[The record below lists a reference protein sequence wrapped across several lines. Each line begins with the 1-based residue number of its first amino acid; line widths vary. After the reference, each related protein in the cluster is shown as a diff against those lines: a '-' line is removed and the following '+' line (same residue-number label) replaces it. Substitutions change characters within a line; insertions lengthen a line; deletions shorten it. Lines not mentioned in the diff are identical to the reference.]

1 MQGNK
6 GMIRKITAAIVSVF
20 LALVMVIYLPALV
33 LAEPYDLANGS
44 VTVNSDVNGNRT
56 VSQPDNNINNHQ
68 ETTDTVI
75 SGHNADYSSTITI
88 NSTGDENHPAQV
100 TLSNVN
106 INAGNLGAAAVS
118 TSGNVVIELD
128 GTNTVQGGNDHAAL
142 GDSGSSITIQDA
154 NAVQGS
160 LTATG
165 GNNGAGIGGG
175 PRVGGQVNIT
185 GGIVTATG
193 GNNGAGIGSGLQA
206 RGGNITISGGKVT
219 ATGGYMASG
228 IGGGNHGMNEMDGT
242 GVNVTITGGFVIA
255 NGGGNETGNEAGI
268 GGGNMGV
275 ASNNQ
280 ITGGTVIANGEILFT
295 DGTVDPTLQ
304 AETAATVAVETS
316 VDAISDGNEEIAP
329 TQNFSAFTA
338 QMNAQISAVLQ
349 QISALLASGRLDLL
363 QALLNAGFAVN
374 LGNFT
379 MLDAGTCDMLSRVLD
394 AGVPVKVDYTYGGVS
409 YRTTIPAD
417 GKASLASLST
427 DGVCTIEELM
437 GAFETKTL

>member
-44 VTVNSDVNGNRT
+44 VMVNSDENGNRT
-56 VSQPDNNINNHQ
+56 VSQPDNNINDHQ

-88 NSTGDENHPAQV
+88 NSTGNENHPAQV

-128 GTNTVQGGNDHAAL
+128 GTNTVQGGNNHAAL

-165 GNNGAGIGGG
+165 GD
-175 PRVGGQVNIT
+175 
-185 GGIVTATG
+185 
-193 GNNGAGIGSGLQA
+193 NGAGIGSGLQA

-242 GVNVTITGGFVIA
+242 GVNVTITGGFVTA
-255 NGGGNETGNEAGI
+255 NGGENETGNEAGI

-363 QALLNAGFAVN
+363 QALINAGFAVN